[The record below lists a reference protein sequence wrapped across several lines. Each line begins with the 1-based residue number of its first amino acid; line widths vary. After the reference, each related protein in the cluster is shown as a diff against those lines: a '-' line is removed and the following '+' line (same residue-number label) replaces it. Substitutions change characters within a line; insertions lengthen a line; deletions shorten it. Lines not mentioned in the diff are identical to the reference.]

1 MDKAEPFLF
10 SCHPLKRQEDT
21 ASHRERTK
29 IRDRDWVEEGK
40 EDVGPTR
47 SARTD
52 WPLVATWTTRVDRG
66 RPIITAGGSDWAA
79 SGLPEPLAGSPEQKP
94 WRRESEGSR
103 CFRRHRW
110 AQPPLRRAVTQ
121 HYIKDQPPTRHFP
134 LGFLSRSWQF
144 FSPAPPPSPSADL
157 ASALLIGD
165 PRHFL
170 FFFFLISF
178 LIFILKLKGN

>member
-1 MDKAEPFLF
+1 MIGW
-10 SCHPLKRQEDT
+10 R
-21 ASHRERTK
+21 RERKT
-29 IRDRDWVEEGK
+29 WVRLDQPG
-40 EDVGPTR
+40 
-47 SARTD
+47 RTD
-52 WPLVATWTTRVDRG
+52 HWLQHGRRG
-66 RPIITAGGSDWAA
+66 WIEGGPIITAGGSDWAA

-94 WRRESEGSR
+94 WRRESEGAR

-165 PRHFL
+165 PRHF
-170 FFFFLISF
+170 FFFN
-178 LIFILKLKGN
+178 IF